1 MEAAMAAITMFRE
14 MVLYILPQIL
24 KPQLFGI
31 VVEIYRVMEV
41 ILSIEF
47 VQIIIPLVSNVALP
61 QILQLNN

>member
-24 KPQLFGI
+24 KPQLSGI
-31 VVEIYRVMEV
+31 VVEIYKVMEV

-47 VQIIIPLVSNVALP
+47 VQIIIPLVLNVVLP